1 MKLSGTAMGS
11 KYSRKMIKMASTQK
25 RETTNDWCRKA
36 NRYVGGP
43 GKARKMKR
51 SENEAMGRVMR
62 RV

>member
-1 MKLSGTAMGS
+1 MGS